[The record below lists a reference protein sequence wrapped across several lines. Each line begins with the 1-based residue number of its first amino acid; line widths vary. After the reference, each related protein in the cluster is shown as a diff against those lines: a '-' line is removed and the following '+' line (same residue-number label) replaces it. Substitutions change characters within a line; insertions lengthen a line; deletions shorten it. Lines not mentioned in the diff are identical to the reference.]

1 MPNWMSGTLR
11 IRGNP
16 SDIENFFLCG
26 LGQPAGKYEN
36 TPMSEL
42 MECFKAKDDYY
53 IDFKTELYIK
63 GTKRAFIDD
72 GCAEFIPNE
81 EITVACVNVKQA
93 WDLKPNE
100 WQEIAKK
107 YNVDLRLWACD
118 SSGHEARELEIIQ
131 GCITQFR
138 KVKYKNWEW
147 ECPTPKLGG

>member
-42 MECFKAKDDYY
+42 MECFKDEDDYY
-53 IDFKTELYIK
+53 IIFETELYIK

-72 GCAEFIPNE
+72 DHAEF
-81 EITVACVNVKQA
+81 
-93 WDLKPNE
+93 
-100 WQEIAKK
+100 
-107 YNVDLRLWACD
+107 
-118 SSGHEARELEIIQ
+118 
-131 GCITQFR
+131 FR
-138 KVKYKNWEW
+138 TRK
-147 ECPTPKLGG
+147 